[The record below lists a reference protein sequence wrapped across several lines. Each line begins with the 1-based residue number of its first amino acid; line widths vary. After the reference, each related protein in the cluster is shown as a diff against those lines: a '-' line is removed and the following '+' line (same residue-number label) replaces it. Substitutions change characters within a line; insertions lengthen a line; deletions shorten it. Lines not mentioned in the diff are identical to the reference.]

1 MTVPISLPRGFVAPG
16 RLWLLLLVAALAAAY
31 VVLQRRRSTYAVRF
45 STLPLLASVAPRR
58 PGWRR
63 HVPAAVLL
71 LSLVALTTAFA
82 RPQAEVRVPREQ
94 ATVVVAIDTSLS
106 MQATDVSPD
115 RLTAAKSSATAFVRS
130 LPATFGVGLVSF
142 NGVAQLVVPPTKD
155 HVAVTSA
162 VQGLRLGPSTAIG
175 EAVFACLNA
184 ITSSVQGDGP
194 RPAARIVLLTDGTN
208 TVGRDLASA
217 AAAARDAHVPVSTIS
232 FGTPD
237 GVVDVQGQQVPVPVD
252 VEGMKQLAGD
262 TGGSAFTAQSGGEL
276 RKVYADIGKQVGTT
290 TQRREVTDAFTGLGL
305 VLALLAGAASL
316 AWTSRLP

>member
-1 MTVPISLPRGFVAPG
+1 VPVSLPRGFIAPG
-16 RLWLLLLVAALAAAY
+16 RLWLLLLVLALAAAY

-45 STLPLLASVAPRR
+45 ATLPLLASVAPRR

-71 LSLVALTTAFA
+71 LSMVALTTAFA
-82 RPQAEVRVPREQ
+82 RPQADVRVAREQ

-106 MQATDVSPD
+106 MQATDVTPD

-130 LPATFGVGLVSF
+130 LPAGFGVGLVSF

-155 HVAVTSA
+155 HAAVTAA
-162 VQGLRLGPSTAIG
+162 VQQLALGPSTAIG
-175 EAVFACLNA
+175 EAVFTSLNA
-184 ITSSVQGDGP
+184 ITAAAQGDAA

-217 AAAARDAHVPVSTIS
+217 AAAARAASVPVSTIS

-237 GVVDVQGQQVPVPVD
+237 GVVQVQGQEVPVPVD
-252 VEGMKQLAGD
+252 VEGMKQLAAD
-262 TGGSAFTAQSGGEL
+262 TGGSAFTAQSGDEL

-290 TQRREVTDAFTGLGL
+290 TRRREVTDAFTGLGL
-305 VLALLAGAASL
+305 LLALAAGAASL